1 MPSSKPSIIIATLFL
16 LRILS
21 EVIKIKKYV
30 ILIGVLLFLCGCTKY
45 QELNHLK
52 IIKEMEVTKNDKK
65 YIINFKEIT
74 KEDNNNT
81 TKYHYTYH
89 KKEGSSIKQIIEN
102 AESDGFY
109 LKKAKIK
116 KTN

>member
-1 MPSSKPSIIIATLFL
+1 
-16 LRILS
+16 
-21 EVIKIKKYV
+21 
-30 ILIGVLLFLCGCTKY
+30 
-45 QELNHLK
+45 
-52 IIKEMEVTKNDKK
+52 MEVTKNDKK